1 MEPPR
6 RSLLVAPSLLAADFC
21 SLESAVDAI
30 NESRADWFHLDVM
43 DGSFVDS
50 ISFGQPVVASLAK
63 RMKLPF
69 EVHLMVCDPE
79 RHMDAFSALGAS
91 IITVHAETCPH
102 LHRTL
107 TKIKSLPGGVK
118 AGVALNPHT
127 PVSVLQHVL
136 QLVDVICIM
145 SVDPG
150 AGGQKLLP
158 LALDKIRE
166 AKSLVLNAG
175 RSQDTIVLVDGG
187 VNMQTVSLVA
197 EAGCDAVVAG
207 SAVFSAP
214 SGSPAA
220 AVEALKEVGRMTD
233 SVETDENEKIYSNR
247 KAAGAGAVAKAAF
260 DSGLAAAMP
269 APVADFAGAACI
281 ISKKVQEKLFPVS
294 KA

>member
-1 MEPPR
+1 MKNKQIRKKENMASPR

-21 SLESAVDAI
+21 SLGSAVDAI
-30 NESRADWFHLDVM
+30 NESQADWFHLDVM

-69 EVHLMVCDPE
+69 EVHLMVHDPE
-79 RHMDAFSALGAS
+79 RHIDAFSALGAS

-107 TKIKSLPGGVK
+107 TKIKSLPGDVR

-127 PVSVLQHVL
+127 PVSVLQHVI

-158 LALDKIRE
+158 FALDKIRE
-166 AKSLVLNAG
+166 AKGLVLNAG

-187 VNMQTVSLVA
+187 INMQTISLVA

-214 SGSPAA
+214 NGGIPAD
-220 AVEALKEVGRMTD
+220 AVEALKEVGRIMD
-233 SVETDENEKIYSNR
+233 SVETDENKKNDSN
-247 KAAGAGAVAKAAF
+247 GT
-260 DSGLAAAMP
+260 
-269 APVADFAGAACI
+269 APPLLQ
-281 ISKKVQEKLFPVS
+281 VQERWRKEQSTV
-294 KA
+294 A